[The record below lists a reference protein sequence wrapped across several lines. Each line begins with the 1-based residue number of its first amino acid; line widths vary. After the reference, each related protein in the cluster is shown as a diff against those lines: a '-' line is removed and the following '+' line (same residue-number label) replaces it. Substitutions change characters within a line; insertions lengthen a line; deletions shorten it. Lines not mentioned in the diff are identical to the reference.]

1 MSILFHASAA
11 GQESILVTESKI
23 HLSTLYHP
31 EINDFEKSL
40 ETAQPG
46 ESIQTWEMSDIT
58 GLTYLESELEVV
70 NALSNNRIVK
80 LKFADSGNLKL
91 YVQYIA
97 TIQNFSSKKEPLDTF
112 EMAVW
117 QLLYMSSFLILS
129 FVAIYQSINN
139 ECKSLRCIIP
149 DSVDASW
156 IRMVAIVLAIFG
168 IILAFY
174 FAYRAWKIHKNPP
187 HKIWYN

>member
-23 HLSTLYHP
+23 HLSTLFHP

-40 ETAQPG
+40 EHAKPG
-46 ESIQTWEMSDIT
+46 ESIQTWEMKDIT
-58 GLTYLESELEVV
+58 GMSYQEHELEVV

-80 LKFADSGNLKL
+80 LKFADSKNLKL
-91 YVQYIA
+91 YVKYIA
-97 TIQNFSSKKEPLDTF
+97 TIQNFSSKKQPIDTF
-112 EMAVW
+112 EKIIW
-117 QLLYMSSFLILS
+117 QLLYMSSFLLLS
-129 FVAIYQSINN
+129 FVAFYQSINN

-149 DSVDASW
+149 DSVDTSC

-174 FAYRAWKIHKNPP
+174 FAYRAWKIYKNPP
-187 HKIWYN
+187 CKIWYN